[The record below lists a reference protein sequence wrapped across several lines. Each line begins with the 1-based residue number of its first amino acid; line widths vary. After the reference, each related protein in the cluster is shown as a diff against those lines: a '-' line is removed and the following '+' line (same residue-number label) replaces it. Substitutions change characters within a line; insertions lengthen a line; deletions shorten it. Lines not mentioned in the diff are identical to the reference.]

1 MCLRGLDDRDDTKV
15 ECYLLL
21 LLLLKF
27 CSKDF
32 KIDNKKYLISSYG
45 MNPNQYLSRLSEV
58 SFKVFI
64 QTLAHFQASP
74 STWQFSEECFLRQR
88 GRTKKI
94 CTAD

>member
-1 MCLRGLDDRDDTKV
+1 MCLRGLDGRDDTKV
-15 ECYLLL
+15 EHYLLLLLL

-45 MNPNQYLSRLSEV
+45 MNLNQYLSRLSEV

-64 QTLAHFQASP
+64 QTLAHFQSSP
-74 STWQFSEECFLRQR
+74 STCQLSEECFLRQH
-88 GRTKKI
+88 
-94 CTAD
+94 

>member
-1 MCLRGLDDRDDTKV
+1 MCLRGLDDRDDIKV
-15 ECYLLL
+15 ERYLLLLL

-45 MNPNQYLSRLSEV
+45 MNLNQYLSRLSEV

-64 QTLAHFQASP
+64 QTLALFQSSP
-74 STWQFSEECFLRQR
+74 STWQFPEECFL
-88 GRTKKI
+88 
-94 CTAD
+94 CF